1 MTCTGAKFPAIPTKK
16 PSAPRGKFHTNSE
29 DCHHLSKVHLLASDI
44 IGAVHAFVP
53 FRTFVS
59 TVTIAIS
66 AFKFDIHTGAASLP
80 AGGTIGVAI
89 EPDRRLDEAGYKK
102 RAGDCR
108 ECFHFTAVN
117 LRPELARK
125 QQYGHED
132 NWHEQLSQGFVASER
147 SIPPSIVQYIIRFP
161 AYK

>member
-1 MTCTGAKFPAIPTKK
+1 M
-16 PSAPRGKFHTNSE
+16 
-29 DCHHLSKVHLLASDI
+29 
-44 IGAVHAFVP
+44 GAVHVLVP

-59 TVTIAIS
+59 TVTIVLS

-80 AGGTIGVAI
+80 AGGTTGVAI
-89 EPDRRLDEAGYKK
+89 QPHRRLDDAGCKN

-117 LRPELARK
+117 LRPELAHK

-132 NWHEQLSQGFVASER
+132 NWPEQISQGFVASER
-147 SIPPSIVQYIIRFP
+147 SIPPTIVQYIVWFP